1 MRYNSIIRYYYKKSW
16 VHTWKCVC
24 YVPFMQ
30 VSYTRH
36 ALPTILWHVSLTIF
50 IAANSTKHLSPVLL
64 RDSDGAW
71 TGSFNRAIGFT
82 HFMAAALWGLRDGPS
97 SIIAQIFWLRNIKS
111 KFSCLHSN
119 PVSYILY
126 QFLVD
131 AWVLFILDFV
141 LFSF

>member
-50 IAANSTKHLSPVLL
+50 IVANSTKHLSPVLLVSQKKKSPVLL

-111 KFSCLHSN
+111 KFSC
-119 PVSYILY
+119 
-126 QFLVD
+126 F
-131 AWVLFILDFV
+131 AF
-141 LFSF
+141 